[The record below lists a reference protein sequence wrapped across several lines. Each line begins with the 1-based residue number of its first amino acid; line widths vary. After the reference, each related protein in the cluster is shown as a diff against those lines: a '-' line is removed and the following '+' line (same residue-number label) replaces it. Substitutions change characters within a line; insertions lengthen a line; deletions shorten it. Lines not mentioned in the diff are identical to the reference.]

1 MLHLFFQGFLNFV
14 FLKNAYFKHINM
26 KQNKNISV
34 KQKPD
39 RNRDQQCVVR
49 IKYHDLLQIKLRLC
63 VYHW

>member
-1 MLHLFFQGFLNFV
+1 
-14 FLKNAYFKHINM
+14 M

-49 IKYHDLLQIKLRLC
+49 IKYHDLLQLKLRLC